1 MNVMVKTQPFSLP
14 PLPYD
19 EGALEPTISKRTM
32 GFHYGKH
39 HATYVK
45 KLNELVA
52 GTPFADQK
60 LDDIVKTTYLDATKT
75 KIFNNAAQAWNHT
88 FFWACLSPNGGTPK
102 GQLAAALERD
112 LGSYEKFKKAFV
124 KAGTEHFASGW
135 VWLVSDKGKLSIET
149 GHDAVTPLA
158 QGKTLHPHHRPLGAC
173 LLSRLPEQPG
183 GVSQAGERQAPQLG
197 LCPAELRA
205 RRLTAGG
212 FSAPRH

>member
-39 HATYVK
+39 HAAYVK

-52 GTPFADQK
+52 GTPLADQK
-60 LDDIVKTTYLDATKT
+60 LDDIIKSTYLDATKT

-88 FFWACLSPNGGTPK
+88 FFWACLSPRGGAPK
-102 GQLAAALERD
+102 GQLATAIERD
-112 LGSYEKFKKAFV
+112 LGSYEKFKDAFI
-124 KAGTEHFASGW
+124 KAGTEHFGSGW
-135 VWLVSDKGKLSIET
+135 VWLLSDMGKLSIEA

-158 QGKTLHPHHRPLGAC
+158 QGKTCILTIDLWEHAYYLDYQDKRADFLKQVSEK
-173 LLSRLPEQPG
+173 LLNWDFARQNFER
-183 GVSQAGERQAPQLG
+183 AG
-197 LCPAELRA
+197 
-205 RRLTAGG
+205 
-212 FSAPRH
+212 